1 MPSQVDITLH
11 IRNNRNYPQEMN
23 ILGNPY
29 NLLDT
34 ANAKTEYRY
43 SVSALVFTNEN
54 TVSLQY
60 RAKGATNYISFVQNL
75 GAANIQA
82 VVTAL
87 NLLGIGYFN
96 YFVELGL
103 EYIATNNDNYEF
115 GNLNI
120 YNPASP
126 PLPIPPYVSYTTLSY
141 GTTGGI
147 SIDVNGSNV
156 VNIPNPSSNTN
167 VDLGSLSD
175 GDLIDINGL
184 AGEDDTYSVYVL
196 NVTTSTYLYSVNIGA
211 TNPFSFSFNVQNDNV
226 YVIYYGGIY

>member
-60 RAKGATNYISFVQNL
+60 RLKGTTSYILFVQNL
-75 GAANIQA
+75 GAANMHA

-126 PLPIPPYVSYTTLSY
+126 PLPIPPVVSYTTISY
-141 GTTGGI
+141 AVTGGMN
-147 SIDVNGSNV
+147 IDVNGSNV
-156 VNIPNPSSNTN
+156 VNLPNPSAVTN
-167 VDLGSLSD
+167 VDLGSLAN
-175 GDLIDINGL
+175 GDSIDFYGT
-184 AGEDDTYSVYVL
+184 AGEDGTYGVIVT
-196 NVTTSTYLYSVNIGA
+196 NVTTSTDLYNVTVNAGD
-211 TNPFSFSFNVQNDNV
+211 PFTFTFPVLDNNV
-226 YVIYYGGIY
+226 YVIFYGGAY